1 MYAISGYEDTPPNYY
16 LNIYESDK
24 NYEEIGF
31 MDSIKLDYI
40 PYQLTN
46 TTHGDDESC
55 FMLTGSDNKCHVY
68 LYDRDNHCFGEAN
81 EDYVNDI
88 FPELNEEF
96 VNIPLC
102 VSIFNDANISKRDVL
117 RLQQKSNQATKT
129 DNYSAKEWPY

>member
-88 FPELNEEF
+88 FPELNDAQLDSKLYYQVEYHF
-96 VNIPLC
+96 QTFPLFGFFIHYTVLNI
-102 VSIFNDANISKRDVL
+102 
-117 RLQQKSNQATKT
+117 T
-129 DNYSAKEWPY
+129 